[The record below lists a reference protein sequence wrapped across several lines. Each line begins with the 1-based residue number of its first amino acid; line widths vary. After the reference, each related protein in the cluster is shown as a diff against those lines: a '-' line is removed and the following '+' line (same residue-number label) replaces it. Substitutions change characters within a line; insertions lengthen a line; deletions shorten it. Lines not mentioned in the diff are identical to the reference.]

1 MQVQSPGWEDLLE
14 EKRATHS
21 SILPGKSHRQGS
33 PMGRS
38 PWGSKELDTI
48 ENLSTKNR
56 KEAGGFSIRNKSMVK
71 G

>member
-1 MQVQSPGWEDLLE
+1 MQVQSLGQEDLLE

-21 SILPGKSHRQGS
+21 SILPEISGGEGS
-33 PMGRS
+33 LMGCC
-38 PWGSKELDTI
+38 PWGPKELDTI
-48 ENLSTKNR
+48 EHLSTTNR

>member
-48 ENLSTKNR
+48 EHLSTTNR
-56 KEAGGFSIRNKSMVK
+56 KEAGGFSIRNKRMVK